1 MDPVVFTAH
10 PIHGILH
17 GDRHVTSA
25 NTLDTSTHS
34 TIIKKEFP
42 TSSSDF
48 GELADANGFIDMHV
62 PPSDDRPGM
71 PMELKYT
78 GQQDDLSELI

>member
-1 MDPVVFTAH
+1 MDPVVFTTH

-25 NTLDTSTHS
+25 NTLDISTHS

-48 GELADANGFIDMHV
+48 GELTNTNDFIDMHV
-62 PPSDDRPGM
+62 PSSDNRPGM
-71 PMELKYT
+71 PMKLK
-78 GQQDDLSELI
+78 

>member
-1 MDPVVFTAH
+1 MDPVVFTTH
-10 PIHGILH
+10 PIHGILY

-48 GELADANGFIDMHV
+48 GELADTNGFIDMNV
-62 PPSDDRPGM
+62 PSSDDRSGM